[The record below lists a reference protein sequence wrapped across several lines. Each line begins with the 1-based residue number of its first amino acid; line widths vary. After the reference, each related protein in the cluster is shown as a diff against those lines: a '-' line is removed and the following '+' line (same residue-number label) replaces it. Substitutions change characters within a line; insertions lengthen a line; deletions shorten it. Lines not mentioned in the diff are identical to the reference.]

1 MDDVVAIDSE
11 GPPTAPDDS
20 ITRDSDVW
28 YEDGNIVVIAQTTAF
43 RFHKSVVSHHSPV
56 FRDLFSVPQ
65 PSPTAAGEEAGPS
78 AETFD
83 SCAAVRVSDTSY
95 DFRELLRA
103 IYGGVRLVLSPSRPL
118 PLIAGPTRACA
129 TY

>member
-1 MDDVVAIDSE
+1 MDDVVAIDSG

-65 PSPTAAGEEAGPS
+65 PSPTPTEGEEAVAS

-83 SCAAVRVSDTSY
+83 GCAAVRVSDTSY

-103 IYGGVRLVLSPSRPL
+103 IYGGVR
-118 PLIAGPTRACA
+118 
-129 TY
+129 